1 MSDASASPPR
11 RPSIRIGG
19 PRGFLPL
26 VSDDA
31 LSTRGQTLPGLLRDR
46 STTSLRNLAHGIPRR
61 RTSMID
67 GEDNDE
73 EAGARSIQ
81 YASSFEGAE
90 RDGRRVSIGG
100 QVLMTPQ
107 MRSMRL
113 IGSSNPR
120 YQW

>member
-1 MSDASASPPR
+1 
-11 RPSIRIGG
+11 
-19 PRGFLPL
+19 
-26 VSDDA
+26 
-31 LSTRGQTLPGLLRDR
+31 
-46 STTSLRNLAHGIPRR
+46 
-61 RTSMID
+61 MID